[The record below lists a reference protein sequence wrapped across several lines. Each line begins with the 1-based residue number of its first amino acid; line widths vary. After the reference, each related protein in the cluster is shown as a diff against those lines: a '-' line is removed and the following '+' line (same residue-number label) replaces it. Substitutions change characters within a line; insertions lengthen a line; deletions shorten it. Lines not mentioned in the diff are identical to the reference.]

1 MCSGFLICNNKF
13 ITTTD
18 FGKIRRAL
26 FATIYGKGG
35 ALSLETVYVDILIL
49 TNFIADYFLLLLTA
63 FMSSVE
69 VKRWRLLLG
78 AGAAALSSLLIFA
91 PEMSLALEIPVKL
104 AVSLVIVFVAFG
116 FANLKRYIKAT
127 LVFYAANAILA
138 GGAMLVWSVFA
149 PRGLVVRNGAV
160 FYNISPVVLIVTC
173 AAVYVIS
180 LVVSKMI
187 SRRRSRGREYSVVLE
202 FEGKKAE
209 VKGIVDSGNMLRDAI
224 SGSPVIVCDFDK
236 VSCLLDSE
244 LKEIMKKQ
252 NFELGFY
259 SAITTSRYKNRFR
272 VIPFESVGGSG
283 VMAALVMDRAV
294 ITSAGE
300 KREIPDIIVAVTHK
314 KIAGGEF
321 DVLLNPELILV

>member
-1 MCSGFLICNNKF
+1 M
-13 ITTTD
+13 
-18 FGKIRRAL
+18 
-26 FATIYGKGG
+26 
-35 ALSLETVYVDILIL
+35 ETVYVDILVV

-63 FMSSVE
+63 SISSIE
-69 VKRWRLLLG
+69 IKRWRLVLG
-78 AGAAALSSLLIFA
+78 AGIASLSSLLILA
-91 PEMSLALEIPVKL
+91 PEMSFVLEMLVKL
-104 AVSLVIVFVAFG
+104 AVSLVIVIAAFG
-116 FANLKRYIKAT
+116 FVNYKRYIKAT
-127 LVFYAANAILA
+127 LVFYASNAILA
-138 GGAMLVWSVFA
+138 GGAMAVWSFFS

-160 FYNISPVVLIVTC
+160 FYDISPVVLIVTC
-173 AAVYVIS
+173 AAVYLIS
-180 LVVSKMI
+180 LLVSKI
-187 SRRRSRGREYSVVLE
+187 IARRQSRGREYSVALE

-236 VSCLLDSE
+236 IACLLDGE

-259 SAITTSRYKNRFR
+259 SAITQSRYKNRFR

-300 KREIPDIIVAVTHK
+300 KREVPDIIVAVTHK

>member
-1 MCSGFLICNNKF
+1 M
-13 ITTTD
+13 
-18 FGKIRRAL
+18 
-26 FATIYGKGG
+26 
-35 ALSLETVYVDILIL
+35 ETVYVDILVV

-63 FMSSVE
+63 ALSSNE
-69 VKRWRLLLG
+69 VKRWRLFLG
-78 AGAAALSSLLIFA
+78 AGVAAISSLLIFA
-91 PEMSLALEIPVKL
+91 PEMSLAVEIFVKL
-104 AVSLVIVFVAFG
+104 AVSLVIVLVAFG
-116 FANLKRYIKAT
+116 FVNIRRYIKAV
-127 LVFYAANAILA
+127 LVFYAANAVLA
-138 GGAMLVWSVFA
+138 GGAMLVWSIFS
-149 PRGLVVRNGAV
+149 PRGLIVRNGAV
-160 FYNISPVVLIVTC
+160 FYNISPIVLIVTC
-173 AAVYVIS
+173 AAVYLIS
-180 LVVSKMI
+180 LVISKMI
-187 SRRRSRGREYSVVLE
+187 VRRQSRGKEYSVALE
-202 FEGKKAE
+202 FEGKKAQ
-209 VKGIVDSGNMLRDAI
+209 VRGIVDSGNMLRDAI

-244 LKEIMKKQ
+244 LCEIMQKQ

-259 SAITTSRYKNRFR
+259 SAITNSRYKNRFR